1 MTSGNHRHHR
11 RGEQPKRRLSE
22 EQELLM
28 KIKQM
33 SVESRNELAFMGITS
48 SRNNHQPTIS
58 SDRRRRISGSRN
70 NRRMGSSS
78 SLENLGS
85 SGSKMRPNRSLENL
99 KRWSALDR
107 NGSSNLSGSSF
118 ENLSNSLR
126 GGSSSSSSFAK
137 FDMPISEPPSSSRNA
152 TW

>member
-33 SVESRNELAFMGITS
+33 SVESRNELALGITS
-48 SRNNHQPTIS
+48 SRNSQPAIAT
-58 SDRRRRISGSRN
+58 DRRRRISGSRN
-70 NRRMGSSS
+70 NRRMGSNS

>member
-1 MTSGNHRHHR
+1 MTSGSRHHR
-11 RGEQPKRRLSE
+11 REQPKRRLSE

-33 SVESRNELAFMGITS
+33 SVESRNELALGITS
-48 SRNNHQPTIS
+48 SRNSQPAIAT
-58 SDRRRRISGSRN
+58 DRRRRISGSRN
-70 NRRMGSSS
+70 NRRMGSNS

-107 NGSSNLSGSSF
+107 NDSSNLSGSSF